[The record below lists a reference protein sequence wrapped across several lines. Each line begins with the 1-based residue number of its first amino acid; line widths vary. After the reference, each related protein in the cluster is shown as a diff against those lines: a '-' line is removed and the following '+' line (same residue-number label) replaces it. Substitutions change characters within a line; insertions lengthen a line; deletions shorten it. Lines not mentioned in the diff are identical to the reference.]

1 MIGVTVFVL
10 TFLYLCDI
18 CVAPRHH
25 LSSSS
30 AGCGDRGGAAITGLD
45 IKAGAGHIGAGA
57 VVVLLCCCVVAR
69 VTDALLL
76 CVVAAAATTGLYSAG
91 DITLLLP
98 RCPAAA
104 SQHQH
109 RTGSCVCCEL
119 PGPHSQHQARQE
131 ADLTKHF
138 TLCVAGRQHGPKL
151 PSCPI
156 FHGKI

>member
-30 AGCGDRGGAAITGLD
+30 AGCGDRVGAAITGLD
-45 IKAGAGHIGAGA
+45 IKAGVGHIGAGA
-57 VVVLLCCCVVAR
+57 VVVVCCWRGLLLCCCVLWP
-69 VTDALLL
+69 LLPPL
-76 CVVAAAATTGLYSAG
+76 DC
-91 DITLLLP
+91 TLLVISRCCCRAAQLP
-98 RCPAAA
+98 PASTSTEPVPVSAA
-104 SQHQH
+104 SCLA
-109 RTGSCVCCEL
+109 RT
-119 PGPHSQHQARQE
+119 HSQHQARQE

>member
-18 CVAPRHH
+18 CVAPVTTSPHP
-25 LSSSS
+25 LP
-30 AGCGDRGGAAITGLD
+30 
-45 IKAGAGHIGAGA
+45 GA
-57 VVVLLCCCVVAR
+57 VTEAAPPSRGWTSKLGRVTLVLVLLLCCCCVVAR

-119 PGPHSQHQARQE
+119 PGPHQHSQHQARQE

-138 TLCVAGRQHGPKL
+138 TLCVAGRQHGWAQAAQL
-151 PSCPI
+151 PHISW
-156 FHGKI
+156 